1 MIEFDLPTD
10 KNSIIKVIGVGG
22 GGSNA
27 VNTMYEHGI
36 EGVEFYVS
44 NTDLQAL
51 DKVLVNNK
59 IQLGLQTTEGLGAGA
74 NPEVGKKA
82 TQESIDQ
89 IKDILKNNTKMLF
102 VTAGMGGGTGT
113 GGAPIIAQTAKEMG
127 ILTVG
132 IVTMPFKFEAQ
143 KRYSQAELG
152 IAEMEKAVDTLIVI
166 QNENLL
172 RIFGNNVTMKQ
183 AFDEADSVLS
193 NAAKGIA
200 DIITKEGMVNVD
212 FNDVKTIMTNGGTA
226 IMGSAT
232 CSGDDRAKRAVDQ
245 ALTSPLLND
254 VDIYGAKGIL
264 VNITACEES
273 LRLSETS
280 EIMNYVKD
288 AVGEDAMVI
297 FGTVYDKSLAD
308 KLSLTVIVTGF
319 DDEGNAVS
327 EKEQAELTKASLDL
341 SAQPTNNLVNSDF
354 VLDIEEQDT
363 EVKPA
368 HLEEKKSDLERE
380 VYKKSNYK
388 EYNYHDSETLQNL
401 EDIPAYKRR
410 QYFQKKKNNGIELSK
425 ITLDSDE
432 FNGYTV
438 NDHNSFLH
446 DNVD

>member
-51 DKVLVNNK
+51 DKALVNNR

-183 AFDEADSVLS
+183 AFNEADSVLS

-264 VNITACEES
+264 VNITASEES

-280 EIMNYVKD
+280 EIMNYIKD

-297 FGTVYDKSLAD
+297 FGTVYDENLGD

-319 DDEGNAVS
+319 DNEGNAIS
-327 EKEQAELTKASLDL
+327 EKEEAEVIKASLDL
-341 SAQPTNNLVNSDF
+341 SVQPTNNLVNSDF

-363 EVKPA
+363 EVKPS
-368 HLEEKKSDLERE
+368 HMEEKKSELDRE

-425 ITLDSDE
+425 ITLDNDE
-432 FNGYTV
+432 FNGYTI